1 MSPKTKM
8 AALAAVAVVAVA
20 VAVFAAVV
28 AASYGAVSFS
38 LEGAK
43 VDGVQFKDFTFGDV
57 LRLAAALMEY
67 PSDGGA
73 SLMSAAAGLIDSVR
87 LNSTLAVCNRGLLPV
102 SIGGFSFDVF
112 ADGVLVGNG
121 SYSGSVAVSP
131 GINAT
136 IFVIEDLDFAAMS
149 NATVQ
154 AFANNG
160 TLEVT
165 VRGEA
170 QAGLFSAPFSME
182 SQIDVKDAVKG
193 FVEDYLARR

>member
-1 MSPKTKM
+1 MSPKTKV
-8 AALAAVAVVAVA
+8 AALAAVVVVAVA
-20 VAVFAAVV
+20 VCAAVV

-57 LRLAAALMEY
+57 LRLAAALIEY

-102 SIGGFSFDVF
+102 SIGGFTFDVF

-131 GINAT
+131 GIKPPSSSLKT
-136 IFVIEDLDFAAMS
+136 S
-149 NATVQ
+149 
-154 AFANNG
+154 
-160 TLEVT
+160 TLPRCRT
-165 VRGEA
+165 PR
-170 QAGLFSAPFSME
+170 S
-182 SQIDVKDAVKG
+182 
-193 FVEDYLARR
+193 RRSRTTGRWRSR

>member
-1 MSPKTKM
+1 MSPKTKI
-8 AALAAVAVVAVA
+8 AALAAVAIAAVA
-20 VAVFAAVV
+20 VCAAVV

-57 LRLAAALMEY
+57 LRLAAALIEY

-102 SIGGFSFDVF
+102 SIGGFAFDVF
-112 ADGVLVGNG
+112 ADGVHVGNG

-165 VRGEA
+165 VKGEA

-182 SQIDVKDAVKG
+182 SQIDVKDAVRD

>member
-1 MSPKTKM
+1 MSPKIKM
-8 AALAAVAVVAVA
+8 AALAAVAIAAVA
-20 VAVFAAVV
+20 VCAAVV

-38 LEGAK
+38 LEGSK
-43 VDGVQFKDFTFGDV
+43 VVGVQFKEFTSVDV

-102 SIGGFSFDVF
+102 SIGGFTFDLF

-121 SYSGSVAVSP
+121 SYSGSVAISP

-165 VRGEA
+165 MKGEA

-182 SQIDVKDAVKG
+182 SQIDVKDAVRD
-193 FVEDYLARR
+193 FVEDCLARR